1 MDRLLGYML
10 TWPTYG
16 SWLQGDDRGFVK
28 DGVFCDGDPRL
39 HRANSKLL
47 KKPAVKLSLKH
58 RQIIHDEIYLTAE
71 KIGQEIFS
79 LAVCS
84 NHIHIVAGNTDI
96 EIGDVVSHYKN
107 NTSHVMR
114 KSGFEGKVW
123 AKGSDK
129 RFCYDADKLQAMI
142 EYVQRHFEG

>member
-1 MDRLLGYML
+1 MDRLIGYML

-16 SWLQGDDRGFVK
+16 SWLQGDERGFVK
-28 DGVFCDGDPRL
+28 DGVSYKADSRL
-39 HRANSKLL
+39 LRANIKLRQ
-47 KKPAVKLSLKH
+47 KPAVKLLLKH
-58 RQIIHDEIYLTAE
+58 TQIIRDEFYLTAE
-71 KIGQEIFS
+71 KIGQKIYS

-84 NHIHIVAGNTDI
+84 NHIHIVAENADI
-96 EIGDVVSHYKN
+96 EIADAVSRYKN

-123 AKGSDK
+123 AKGCDK
-129 RFCYDADKLQAMI
+129 RFCYDDDKLQALI